1 MGEPIQPVD
10 HNDLQELLLEQ
21 FRWRTD
27 GTASRITQ
35 MIGMLAAEM
44 NLAEDALQELL
55 TAFDVTTAV
64 GAQLDILGSI
74 FGAARAGMGDEDYR
88 AAIRGAALTALSG
101 TPEQLI
107 AAIRTIIGGTDPI
120 RLYEVQPATAYLYL
134 DTGRIPGI
142 TVSQIAAKAK
152 PAGVQ
157 LVFADFLCAD
167 DFQLMETDDGQLI
180 LVED

>member
-35 MIGMLAAEM
+35 MVGMLAAEM

-55 TAFDVTTAV
+55 TAFDITTAV
-64 GAQLDILGSI
+64 GAQLDILGAI
-74 FGAARAGMGDEDYR
+74 FGVARAGMSDADYR
-88 AAIRGAALTALSG
+88 VAIQGAALTALSG

-107 AAIRTIIGGTDPI
+107 EAVRAVIGGTVPI
-120 RLYEVQPATAYLYL
+120 RLLEVQPATVCLYH
-134 DTGRIPGI
+134 DTGRIPGV
-142 TVSQIAAKAK
+142 TPAQFSAKAK
-152 PAGVQ
+152 PAGVR
-157 LVFADFLCAD
+157 LVFADLRCTD
-167 DFQLMETDDGQLI
+167 DFQQRITDDGQTR